1 MPFTLDT
8 LKDIP
13 RLVHPNAFFTS
24 IDDKSAFDNVK
35 LNPMSYDLVAFQWG
49 GYFFRF
55 KTILFGF
62 KLSSFVYHM
71 LNLQPT
77 IYIRKH
83 FSIPIFLYI
92 DDRLVEEIRQ
102 RR

>member
-24 IDDKSAFDNVK
+24 NDDKSAFDNVK

-55 KTILFGF
+55 KTIPFGF

-71 LNLQPT
+71 LTTNNIHSET
-77 IYIRKH
+77 FFHSYIFIYR
-83 FSIPIFLYI
+83 
-92 DDRLVEEIRQ
+92 
-102 RR
+102 